1 MTVCIK
7 TNSFGAR
14 EGTQLMRMEASH
26 HLPTTLLLDGRVVSP
41 ASALPAVVGN
51 NHNSNNNKE
60 RKVVHNA
67 SSKVS
72 LVVEKMLLPLLDT
85 PMRTHVIFD
94 VESDQV
100 ELDLMEQLG
109 RTKPEV
115 LDDSV
120 TFVKH
125 LQSLFDR
132 YRQGFCPKGAYTRV
146 CPAASRRLDR

>member
-7 TNSFGAR
+7 TNSFGAG

-26 HLPTTLLLDGRVVSP
+26 HLPTTLLLDGRVASP

-51 NHNSNNNKE
+51 NNNNNKE

-115 LDDSV
+115 LDDPV

-146 CPAASRRLDR
+146 CPTASRPLDR